1 MTVLTHRRG
10 SRRVYCF
17 QPETDNGS
25 VPDLTD
31 LTGELRVAAGD
42 QCIALPGVAA
52 EDALEVDLQPLDLP
66 AGSYTASVYF
76 DWGQG
81 PEFEGD
87 VIIEISEGC

>member
-1 MTVLTHRRG
+1 MTILTHRRG

-17 QPETDNGS
+17 QPEIDDGS
-25 VPDLTD
+25 IPDLTD
-31 LTGELRVAAGD
+31 LTGELRVTAGD
-42 QCIALPGVAA
+42 QCIALSGATAA
-52 EDALEVDLQPLDLP
+52 DALEVDLQPLDLP